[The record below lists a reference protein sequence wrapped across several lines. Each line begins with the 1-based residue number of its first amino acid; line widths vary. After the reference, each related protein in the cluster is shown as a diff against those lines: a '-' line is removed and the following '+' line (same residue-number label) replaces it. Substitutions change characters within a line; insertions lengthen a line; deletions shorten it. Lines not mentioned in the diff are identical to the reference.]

1 MGYHATSWI
10 LRMFDML
17 PRSMFAVNILVYFLL
32 GILLGGI
39 LCFFLAPYLFL
50 AVMQV
55 IAWAERRLQRL
66 PTQDVFWG
74 SLGLIIGLII
84 ANLLALPFYRLPW
97 IGQFLPIL
105 SSAVFG
111 YLGVSIAVKKREE
124 IFSWGTVL
132 TAFRQKM
139 THSKKHSASANVNEN
154 KVLCACKIL
163 DTSVIIDG
171 RIADIVETGFLEGV
185 LVVPTFVLEE
195 LQHIADSSDSLK
207 RNRGRR
213 GLDILNKMQK
223 QPDIDIL
230 IDEHDLDDDLEVDSK
245 LVKLAQML
253 DGKVLTNDYN
263 LNKVAELQGV
273 EVLNIN
279 ELSNAVK
286 SIMLPGEEMRITI
299 VKEGKE
305 HGQGVAY
312 LEDGTMIVVDGGR
325 RFIGQMVTITVT
337 SVLQT
342 AAGRMIFARTKSL
355 ERIV

>member
-17 PRSMFAVNILVYFLL
+17 PRNTFAVNILVYFLL

-39 LCFFLAPYLFL
+39 LCFLLAPYLFL

-66 PTQDVFWG
+66 PTQDVLWG

-124 IFSWGTVL
+124 IFSWGAVL

-223 QPDIDIL
+223 QTDIDIL

>member
-1 MGYHATSWI
+1 M
-10 LRMFDML
+10 
-17 PRSMFAVNILVYFLL
+17 
-32 GILLGGI
+32 
-39 LCFFLAPYLFL
+39 
-50 AVMQV
+50 
-55 IAWAERRLQRL
+55 
-66 PTQDVFWG
+66 
-74 SLGLIIGLII
+74 
-84 ANLLALPFYRLPW
+84 
-97 IGQFLPIL
+97 
-105 SSAVFG
+105 
-111 YLGVSIAVKKREE
+111 
-124 IFSWGTVL
+124 
-132 TAFRQKM
+132 
-139 THSKKHSASANVNEN
+139 
-154 KVLCACKIL
+154 
-163 DTSVIIDG
+163 
-171 RIADIVETGFLEGV
+171 
-185 LVVPTFVLEE
+185 EE

-223 QPDIDIL
+223 QQDIEIL
-230 IDEHDLDDDLEVDSK
+230 IDEHDLEDNLEVDSK
-245 LVKLAQML
+245 LVKLAQLL

-273 EVLNIN
+273 DVLNIN

-286 SIMLPGEEMRITI
+286 SIMLPGEEIRITI

-325 RFIGQMVTITVT
+325 RFIGQMVTIIVT